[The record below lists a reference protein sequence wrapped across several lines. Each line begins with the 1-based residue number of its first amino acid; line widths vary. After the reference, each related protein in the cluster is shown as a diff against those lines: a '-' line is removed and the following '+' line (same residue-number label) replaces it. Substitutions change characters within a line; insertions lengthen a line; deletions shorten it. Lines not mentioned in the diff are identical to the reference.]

1 MGFRTLFVIRA
12 PGFSGASSFALLL
25 ALFFWASGAFA
36 MSSGGGA
43 ADRTLKVAY
52 VEFPPLSYRDE
63 YGKAAGTMVDI
74 TRKVAEKAAYE
85 LKFVYLPVSR
95 VYLYLRNGKVD
106 LWMGMTNIPS
116 LSMEVLESWVSPLLV
131 RLSAWYLDGT
141 PPVDHLDRLRNTTV
155 ILHAGYTYGDLRTW
169 LQEQSDIRVLD
180 APNHRAAI
188 DMLER
193 GRGDYV
199 LDYHQPVTEMLT
211 RPGDERVRESRIR
224 SRHTAWLFSLARPG
238 AALVRDDFDNAYIE
252 LAKQGAVPPLRS
264 FGRNT
269 VVPGFPEG
277 LQ

>member
-1 MGFRTLFVIRA
+1 MLGRFWGSGMRVVFLDFLLVLVMM
-12 PGFSGASSFALLL
+12 PGLSPAGTIKGRLL
-25 ALFFWASGAFA
+25 
-36 MSSGGGA
+36 
-43 ADRTLKVAY
+43 RIAY

-74 TRKVAEKAAYE
+74 TRKVAEEAAYE
-85 LKFVYLPVSR
+85 VEFVYLPISR

-116 LSMEVLESWVSPLLV
+116 LSMEVLESWVSPLPV
-131 RLSAWYLDGT
+131 RLSAWYLDGS

-155 ILHAGYTYGDLRTW
+155 ILHAGYTYGDFRKW
-169 LQEQSDIRVLD
+169 LESQSDIRVLD

-199 LDYHQPVTEMLT
+199 LDYHQPVREVLTE
-211 RPGDERVRESRIR
+211 PDDDRVHESRIR
-224 SRHTAWLFSLARPG
+224 SRNTAWLFSLARPD

-252 LAKQGAVPPLRS
+252 LAARGAVPPLRS
-264 FGRNT
+264 FGRNR